1 MRFPRSPQNDVRPSV
16 LHKYF
21 AVAAIFA
28 AGLSGAGRAHAQ
40 LAASA
45 TVESQYRF
53 QGVALTRGEPD
64 GRIGL
69 SYDHPSGAYGG
80 VSLMVGN
87 TAGKGVQPL
96 GYMGYA
102 GYARQTSNGINW
114 DVGVTNADITLFLPV
129 EVSGYSD
136 QTGPYTQRYTHRYN
150 FDYTEVYA
158 GVSKDDLSA
167 RLYISPDYLG
177 QRLKTAYLDMTGA
190 IRPTTHLRLFM
201 HAGVLTPLSDGTR
214 SNVAREHFDFGP
226 GGAWEFRHA
235 EIRLTWSATTPR
247 VDYPAGYPQT
257 RNVFILSATHFF

>member
-1 MRFPRSPQNDVRPSV
+1 M

-21 AVAAIFA
+21 VVATAL
-28 AGLSGAGRAHAQ
+28 GLGLAGAGRAHAQ

-80 VSLMVGN
+80 VSMIVGN
-87 TAGKGVQPL
+87 TQGDGVQPL

-102 GYARQTSNGINW
+102 GFAKQTPGGMNW
-114 DVGVTNADITLFLPV
+114 DVGVTNADITLYLPA
-129 EVSGYSD
+129 EMAVSSPQYGVSIQKYI
-136 QTGPYTQRYTHRYN
+136 RRYN
-150 FDYTEVYA
+150 FDYTEVYV
-158 GVSKDDLSA
+158 GISKNDLSA

-177 QRLKTAYLDMTGA
+177 QRLRTAYLDVTGA

-201 HAGVLTPLSDGTR
+201 HAGLLTPLSDGTG
-214 SNVAREHFDFGP
+214 SNVAREHFDFSP

-247 VDYPAGYPQT
+247 VDYPVGYPQK

>member
-1 MRFPRSPQNDVRPSV
+1 MRFPRSPPNDVRSSS
-16 LHKYF
+16 LYKCF
-21 AVAAIFA
+21 AIAAALGSGA
-28 AGLSGAGRAHAQ
+28 AGAGRAHAQ

-87 TAGKGVQPL
+87 TTGDGVQPL

-102 GYARQTSNGINW
+102 GFAKQTSAGLNW

-129 EVSGYSD
+129 ESSRYSP
-136 QTGPYTQRYTHRYN
+136 QTGVSIQKYIHRYN
-150 FDYTEVYA
+150 FDYTELYA
-158 GVSKDDLSA
+158 GVSKGDLSA

-177 QRLKTAYLDMTGA
+177 QRVSTAYLDVTGA
-190 IRPTTHLRLFM
+190 IRPTTHLRLFL
-201 HAGVLTPLSDGTR
+201 HAGVLTPLSGGGG
-214 SNVAREHFDFGP
+214 SNVAREQFDFSP
-226 GGAWEFRHA
+226 GSAWEFRHG

-247 VDYPAGYPQT
+247 VDYPPGYPQK
-257 RNVFILSATHFF
+257 RNVFILSATRFF